1 MKKILFTVIVSGLI
15 ASSIFIESC
24 SNRKGKTNAKGNLS
38 GQISLSG
45 AFALYPLAVKWA
57 QDFEKLHPDVKID
70 VSAGGAGKG
79 ITDALTDAVDLGMV
93 SREVAPEEKTK
104 GAVAFAVA
112 KDAVVPT
119 INARNPEIN
128 LLLQKGLKKE
138 QAQGLWI
145 KGNIKTWG
153 EISGDKGKNGIHVY
167 TRSDA
172 CGAAETWAKWLGK
185 KQEDLKGTA
194 VFGDPGVA
202 KAVQDDKLGIG
213 LNNISYVYNE
223 KTGKPNPGIKVIPID
238 VNNNGKIDP
247 DESFYDTKSSFIN
260 AVAKGKYPSPPARDL
275 YLVAHKIP
283 TKPEVIAFIKYI
295 LTEGQKLNGSLGYIS
310 LSKDKL
316 QAGLKLLK

>member
-119 INARNPEIN
+119 INAQNPEIN

-153 EISGDKGKNGIHVY
+153 EISGNSAKNGVHVY

-247 DESFYDTKSSFIN
+247 EESFYDTKATFIQ

-275 YLVAHKIP
+275 YLVAHKTP

-295 LTEGQKLNGSLGYIS
+295 LTEGQKLNEPLGYIS

>member
-119 INARNPEIN
+119 INAQNPEIN

-153 EISGDKGKNGIHVY
+153 EISGNSAKNGVHVY

-247 DESFYDTKSSFIN
+247 EESFYDTKAAFIQ

-275 YLVAHKIP
+275 YLVAHKTP

-295 LTEGQKLNGSLGYIS
+295 LTEGQKLNEPLGYIS

>member
-15 ASSIFIESC
+15 ANSVFIESC

-153 EISGDKGKNGIHVY
+153 EISGNSAKNGVHVY

-185 KQEDLKGTA
+185 KQEDLKGGR
-194 VFGDPGVA
+194 VWCSRGG
-202 KAVQDDKLGIG
+202 
-213 LNNISYVYNE
+213 
-223 KTGKPNPGIKVIPID
+223 
-238 VNNNGKIDP
+238 
-247 DESFYDTKSSFIN
+247 
-260 AVAKGKYPSPPARDL
+260 
-275 YLVAHKIP
+275 
-283 TKPEVIAFIKYI
+283 
-295 LTEGQKLNGSLGYIS
+295 
-310 LSKDKL
+310 
-316 QAGLKLLK
+316 